1 MDLDKE
7 FVRAVLRGGSDAFI
21 ACQDRGIDAETHLAD
36 DGQEAWKYVVEH
48 WKQYG
53 ELPVPDIVAIKV
65 GCDLTAQSESTYEFF
80 LDEIFKRRT
89 SHLCHEACRKVTD
102 KLDERDPLAAAEALA
117 EIHHKI
123 QDEHLSVKK
132 VESLLSL
139 GKDVIKAYDAAK
151 AGVRGIP
158 TPWPSM
164 DDQTLGWW
172 PEDLVLFVGRL
183 GVGKTWV
190 TLIVLHEA
198 WKNDRRVLLV
208 STEMNKLNLAMRFF
222 ALNLRMPYDDIRRG
236 RLGEFVEEK
245 FYAGVNELI
254 AEEGLDIVSG
264 DFDYTIDNIEAA
276 VDRHKP
282 DILGIDGP
290 YLIKN
295 EGKDR
300 HERVSNTFDDFK
312 RIGRKHQNV
321 TIANL
326 QFNRSAKTGQGNTI
340 AAENIGITDVA
351 GWNSDVVYGLLQTE
365 DMKNDWEM
373 GVKALKIRE
382 GKPDEF
388 KIHWNH
394 KDMDFSEIVADDGD
408 GDGDSGSSSSKL
420 PDDDYDDVP
429 F

>member
-1 MDLDKE
+1 MCI
-7 FVRAVLRGGSDAFI
+7 R
-21 ACQDRGIDAETHLAD
+21 DR
-36 DGQEAWKYVVEH
+36 
-48 WKQYG
+48 
-53 ELPVPDIVAIKV
+53 
-65 GCDLTAQSESTYEFF
+65 
-80 LDEIFKRRT
+80 
-89 SHLCHEACRKVTD
+89 
-102 KLDERDPLAAAEALA
+102 
-117 EIHHKI
+117 
-123 QDEHLSVKK
+123 
-132 VESLLSL
+132 
-139 GKDVIKAYDAAK
+139 
-151 AGVRGIP
+151 
-158 TPWPSM
+158 
-164 DDQTLGWW
+164 
-172 PEDLVLFVGRL
+172 
-183 GVGKTWV
+183 
-190 TLIVLHEA
+190 
-198 WKNDRRVLLV
+198 
-208 STEMNKLNLAMRFF
+208 NLAMRFF